1 MKTYFLGP
9 FWSEM
14 LQCLLLF
21 WCEGVSLMNLGELY
35 LRYDHFITN
44 YKFETLAVP
53 TQVKPCHLQDII

>member
-1 MKTYFLGP
+1 
-9 FWSEM
+9 M

-21 WCEGVSLMNLGELY
+21 WCEGESLMNLGEPY